1 MLRISILFLV
11 VFVLT
16 NCHQDKF
23 VVDDEGGFLLKIP
36 VGFPAPKIPQDNI
49 LTKERIRLGKLL
61 FYDPVLSKDSTKSC
75 ASCHLAANSFSDT
88 VAFSVGIENRLGTRN
103 SPSLANVVYQDKLL
117 REGSVPS
124 LEMQIA
130 VPIQEHNEF
139 DFNIV
144 RIAERLNNNQMYVNL
159 SMETYGRK
167 PDPFVITRS
176 IAAFERTLLS
186 GNSLFDQWYFQKL
199 PEAYRPEVARG
210 FLLFQSDRL
219 NCIQCH
225 NGFLFT
231 NQSYQNNGLYINY
244 PDSGRM
250 RFTQLEQDR
259 AMFKVPSL
267 RNVGLTAPY
276 MHDGSLKSL
285 DQVIDHYASGGKPH
299 VNKNSLLKSFVLS
312 PEERKD
318 LLAFLNSLTDFTF
331 ISNPEFRY

>member
-1 MLRISILFLV
+1 M
-11 VFVLT
+11 
-16 NCHQDKF
+16 
-23 VVDDEGGFLLKIP
+23 
-36 VGFPAPKIPQDNI
+36 
-49 LTKERIRLGKLL
+49 
-61 FYDPVLSKDSTKSC
+61 SKDSTKSC

-88 VAFSVGIENRLGTRN
+88 VAFSLGIENRLGTRN

-144 RIAERLNNNQMYVNL
+144 RIAERLNNNQMYADL
-159 SMETYGRK
+159 SMEAYGRK

-199 PEAYRPEVARG
+199 PKAYRPEVARG

-231 NQSYQNNGLYINY
+231 NQSYQNNGLYIHY

-299 VNKNSLLKSFVLS
+299 ANKNSLIKSFVLN

-318 LLAFLNSLTDFTF
+318 LLAFLNSLTDFNF
-331 ISNPEFRY
+331 ISNPEFR

>member
-1 MLRISILFLV
+1 M
-11 VFVLT
+11 
-16 NCHQDKF
+16 
-23 VVDDEGGFLLKIP
+23 
-36 VGFPAPKIPQDNI
+36 
-49 LTKERIRLGKLL
+49 
-61 FYDPVLSKDSTKSC
+61 SKDSTKSC

-88 VAFSVGIENRLGTRN
+88 VAFSLGIENRLGTRN

-144 RIAERLNNNQMYVNL
+144 RIAERLNNNQLYAAL
-159 SMETYGRK
+159 SMEAYGRK
-167 PDPFVITRS
+167 PDPFVITRA

-231 NQSYQNNGLYINY
+231 NQSYQNNGLYVNY

-259 AMFKVPSL
+259 ALFKVPSL

-299 VNKNSLLKSFVLS
+299 ANKSSLLKSFVLN

-318 LLAFLNSLTDFTF
+318 LLAFLNSLTDFNF

>member
-1 MLRISILFLV
+1 MLRISVLLLV

-23 VVDDEGGFLLKIP
+23 VEDGTGDFVLKIP

-49 LTKERIRLGKLL
+49 LTKDRVRLGKLL

-88 VAFSVGIENRLGTRN
+88 VAFSLGIENRLGTRN

-144 RIAERLNNNQMYVNL
+144 RIAERLNNNQLYAAL
-159 SMETYGRK
+159 SMEAYGRK
-167 PDPFVITRS
+167 PDPFVITRA

-231 NQSYQNNGLYINY
+231 NQSYQNNGLYVNY

-259 AMFKVPSL
+259 ALFKVPSL
-267 RNVGLTAPY
+267 RNVGLTGPY

-299 VNKNSLLKSFVLS
+299 ANKSSLLKSFVLN

-318 LLAFLNSLTDFTF
+318 LLAF
-331 ISNPEFRY
+331 